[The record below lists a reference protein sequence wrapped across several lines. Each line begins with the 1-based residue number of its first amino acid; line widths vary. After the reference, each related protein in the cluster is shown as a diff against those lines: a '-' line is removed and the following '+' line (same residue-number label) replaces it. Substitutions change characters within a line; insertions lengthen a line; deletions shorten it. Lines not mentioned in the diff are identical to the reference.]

1 MKMSEKASPSAG
13 TERQLPFDQPFD
25 DILEVIDE
33 RIAKQEEAVRNMRSA
48 LEAEELAL
56 ERLKLARKPLA
67 SNADRPTDKG
77 RHSVGLSDRRAG
89 VRFPKEKST
98 ASKVILEVAQE
109 AIASASRPLT
119 RSDIVDALE
128 ESGTAPASRDLQSL
142 VSKVLWKNR
151 DTFQQVGSG
160 YWLRGQPLPDTFR

>member
-1 MKMSEKASPSAG
+1 MLENASPAVG
-13 TERQLPFDQPFD
+13 NERQHPFDQQFD

-33 RIAKQEEAVRNMRSA
+33 RIAKQEEAVRKMRTA

-67 SNADRPTDKG
+67 NNADRPTGKG
-77 RHSVGLSDRRAG
+77 RDSSGLSGMGAE
-89 VRFPKEKST
+89 VRHHIGKTT
-98 ASKVILEVAQE
+98 ASKVILELAAE
-109 AIASASRPLT
+109 AIVSASKPLT

-128 ESGTAPASRDLQSL
+128 ASGTAPASRDLPSL

-151 DTFQQVGSG
+151 DTFQQVGNG
-160 YWLRGQPLPDTFR
+160 YWLKGHPLPDMYR